1 MFKRNQIEE
10 AIVKVLGAGSGTVNS
25 EISTRLKRLLET
37 DRSFGR
43 NQRSP
48 NPERTNF
55 AFYSRDAPGRG
66 HENWFTGY
74 EAFALLTGLRA
85 MVGHKDSWSPHCGA

>member
-43 NQRSP
+43 NQRPQIRNAQILRFTAGMHRGAGTRTGSP
-48 NPERTNF
+48 DTRPLPF
-55 AFYSRDAPGRG
+55 
-66 HENWFTGY
+66 
-74 EAFALLTGLRA
+74 
-85 MVGHKDSWSPHCGA
+85 